1 MTGFAERFREEGRA
15 EGMQLSFKQGF
26 QQGFQQGV
34 AAVLLRQIERR
45 FSSEAAARSRERVE
59 AADAD
64 TLLVW
69 SERILTAESVE
80 DVIH

>member
-1 MTGFAERFREEGRA
+1 
-15 EGMQLSFKQGF
+15 MQLGE
-26 QQGFQQGV
+26 
-34 AAVLLRQIERR
+34 AAVLLRQLERR
-45 FSSEAAARSRERVE
+45 FGAEAVARCRDRIE

-80 DVIH
+80 DIIH